1 MNNKL
6 ILWVVAGAVVA
17 GALFALITPAPAVK
31 KSITSPEL
39 TQLQASGAWVVDV
52 RTNSEYIDGHIPNS
66 LNVPVDQLSQTA
78 GGWDKSQPV
87 IVYCATGARSA
98 EAAAYLAGQGFKKV
112 YDHGVSPNWA
122 RGGQDRRKTCIHR
135 LRGKRLTG
143 LHPDEASGREAQ
155 ARVCGQ
161 GRVQAVRR

>member
-112 YDHGVSPNWA
+112 YDLSNGIVAWTGPIE
-122 RGGQDRRKTCIHR
+122 GGQPTASVPTGPAVVKT
-135 LRGKRLTG
+135 G
-143 LHPDEASGREAQ
+143 GRPVFIDFAGS
-155 ARVCGQ
+155 A
-161 GRVQAVRR
+161 